1 MVGGVGDMCI
11 CLNTHMVILV
21 VAEDMCKYL
30 GIRMIGAKAA
40 EVEGNTSEIQDC
52 VQDNRFSRNGI

>member
-1 MVGGVGDMCI
+1 
-11 CLNTHMVILV
+11 MVILV